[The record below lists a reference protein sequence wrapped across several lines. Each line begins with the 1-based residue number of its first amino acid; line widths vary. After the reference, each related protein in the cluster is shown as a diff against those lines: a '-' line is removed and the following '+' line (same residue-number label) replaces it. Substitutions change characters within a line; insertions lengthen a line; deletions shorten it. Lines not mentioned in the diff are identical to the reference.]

1 MNLLIDVSYIAKKN
15 VWIRST
21 GESYLSSKEDR
32 EDMINSLM
40 MSIDAIYRRYN
51 MVDRII
57 LCFDSIKK
65 SWRFDLQYKD
75 LYKSNRHRKSSNR
88 YDPNGYRKMMI
99 EFHEWCLSHGYC
111 SMMYDR
117 AEGDDLLYIASN
129 LLLNAGFSSIIC
141 TADKDM
147 QQLVTNKGQNYI
159 YIFNNDAAKT
169 QTHYIEEIKQS
180 STKEATFENFFN
192 EDREAQNKSIIYDRC
207 TKIVPQKSLFLK
219 VLAGDKSDCIPSCYT
234 YQKGKRMV
242 GFTEL
247 RATSVFN
254 KYYEE
259 KFLSKELTVEKIFS
273 NEQLLNELATN
284 IVKEV
289 KKEYDTTDIASCVNG
304 LKINLTYI
312 WLNVSCYPSDYYDE
326 LEHYVINQL
335 SNYGR
340 SDDFSQYIKKD

>member
-32 EDMINSLM
+32 EDMVQSLM
-40 MSIDAIYRRYN
+40 MSIDAIYHRYN

-117 AEGDDLLYIASN
+117 AEGDDLLYITSN

-147 QQLVTNKGQNYI
+147 QQLVTSNGNNYI

-169 QTHYIEEIKQS
+169 QIHYIEEIKK
-180 STKEATFENFFN
+180 TDKTETTFENFFN

-207 TKIVPQKSLFLK
+207 TTIIPQASLFYK

-234 YQKGKRMV
+234 YQKGKQMV

-254 KYYEE
+254 KYY
-259 KFLSKELTVEKIFS
+259 KDRFLSGELTIEKIFS
-273 NEQLLNELATN
+273 DEFLLSELALS
-284 IVKEV
+284 IIKEV
-289 KKEYDTTDIASCVNG
+289 KKEWTSDDVASCMAG
-304 LKINLTYI
+304 LKTNLTYI
-312 WLNVSCYPSDYYDE
+312 WLNVSCYPSSYYDE
-326 LEHYVINQL
+326 LEQYVINQL

>member
-32 EDMINSLM
+32 EDMIQSLM
-40 MSIDAIYRRYN
+40 ISINTIYHRYN

-57 LCFDSIKK
+57 LCFDSVKK

-88 YDPNGYRKMMI
+88 YDPMGYRKMMI
-99 EFHEWCLSHGYC
+99 EFHEWCLSNGYC

-129 LLLNAGFSSIIC
+129 LLLNAGFSSMIC

-147 QQLVTNKGQNYI
+147 QQLVTNKGKDYI
-159 YIFNNDAAKT
+159 YIFNNDTSKT
-169 QTHYIEEIKQS
+169 QTHYIEEIKQT
-180 STKEATFENFFN
+180 STSETTFENFFD

-207 TKIVPQKSLFLK
+207 TKIVPQNSLFLK

-234 YQKGKRMV
+234 YQKGKQMV

-247 RATSVFN
+247 RATSVFD
-254 KYYEE
+254 KYYKER
-259 KFLSKELTVEKIFS
+259 FLSDGLTMQKIFS
-273 NEQLLNELATN
+273 DETLLNELALN
-284 IVKEV
+284 VVKEV
-289 KKEYDTTDIASCVNG
+289 KKEWSDDDITSCIAG
-304 LKINLTYI
+304 LKTNLTYI

-326 LEHYVINQL
+326 LENYVINQL